1 MRVFAD
7 KSDEYPCEYRMKQ
20 LELLERPRLS
30 AQELADVARE
40 IRNLYWVIRNTRR
53 GVHDA
58 RRRRV
63 YYQIAEHKKRL
74 LVAGVSREAI
84 LCLLR
89 CCRSRH
95 CQHQGCFDCPDGT
108 TKRAHTS

>member
-7 KSDEYPCEYRMKQ
+7 KSDEYPHECEMKQ
-20 LELLERPRLS
+20 LELLDRPILS
-30 AQELADVARE
+30 AQELIDVARD

-74 LVAGVSREAI
+74 LMAGVSREAI

-95 CQHQGCFDCPDGT
+95 CQRQGCFDCPDGT
-108 TKRAHTS
+108 TEHAHIN